1 MNNIFGILASI
12 IFIAIVIISASFFEK
27 AGKEASRKFIHIMLA
42 NWWFIAMMYFDNVL
56 FAMLVPAIFI
66 LVNYLSYKN
75 NIINVMEREDEDNK
89 SLGTVYYAL
98 SLFILSIYSFGFLKD
113 PVVGLC
119 GVMVMGYGDG
129 FAAIVGTSI
138 KSPKYT
144 IGKNTKTLAGTITMF
159 CITLIILSGY
169 FLYYNT
175 SYIVI
180 KAILVSVL
188 ITIVEAISIKGT
200 DNISVPLLTSLLAVL
215 MV

>member
-1 MNNIFGILASI
+1 
-12 IFIAIVIISASFFEK
+12 
-27 AGKEASRKFIHIMLA
+27 
-42 NWWFIAMMYFDNVL
+42 
-56 FAMLVPAIFI
+56 
-66 LVNYLSYKN
+66 
-75 NIINVMEREDEDNK
+75 
-89 SLGTVYYAL
+89 
-98 SLFILSIYSFGFLKD
+98 
-113 PVVGLC
+113 
-119 GVMVMGYGDG
+119 MGYGDG